1 MLNISRQLQYV
12 YKAKDCMDTND
23 TNKAIGDL
31 KSLIITAI
39 EQDKPV
45 KMLYARLMSLE
56 KKQRLLFNSGK

>member
-45 KMLYARLMSLE
+45 KVLYARLTSLE